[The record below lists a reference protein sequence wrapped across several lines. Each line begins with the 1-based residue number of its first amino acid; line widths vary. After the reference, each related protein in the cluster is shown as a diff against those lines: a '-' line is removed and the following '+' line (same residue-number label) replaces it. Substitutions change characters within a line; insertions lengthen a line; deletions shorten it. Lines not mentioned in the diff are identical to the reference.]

1 MSKLAIMC
9 IAMILAAQFVFS
21 ASAVSATSKGFVD
34 DSLFVTYNFAGFNE
48 SVYGE
53 IKSNPQFNETTIPEA
68 IVDSMIS
75 RNLKQVAWTPSP
87 VPIIYDDDN
96 RTIDVSFYL
105 RGTDVVS
112 YSVNQTSI
120 NRNYKVMS
128 DWQKFDVN
136 LASSVSVN
144 FIIAFNKAISEWQR
158 INYTDAS
165 QKIHPAFY
173 YRNNETSI
181 PDVSFY
187 LVLPSAALNVQVNGD
202 TVTFEMPV
210 MLGDQLLSSPL
221 LVLAA
226 IIIVLVIVLLYRKA
240 R

>member
-9 IAMILAAQFVFS
+9 VAMILFSQFAFS
-21 ASAVSATSKGFVD
+21 ASAFSVTSKSFVD

-48 SVYGE
+48 SVYGQ
-53 IKSNPQFNETTIPEA
+53 IKSNIQFNETTIPET
-68 IVDSMIS
+68 IVDSMTK
-75 RNLKQVAWTPSP
+75 RDLKQIAWSPSP
-87 VPIIYDDDN
+87 VPILYDDGN

-105 RGTDVVS
+105 RGTDVIA
-112 YSVNQTSI
+112 YSINRTSI
-120 NRNYKVMS
+120 NRNYKVLS
-128 DWQKFDVN
+128 DWQKFQVN
-136 LASSVSVN
+136 LASDVSVD
-144 FIIAFNKAISEWQR
+144 FRIAFNKTVSEWQKV
-158 INYTDAS
+158 NYTDAS
-165 QKIHPAFY
+165 QNIHPAFY
-173 YRNNETSI
+173 YRNNETSV

-187 LVLPSAALNVQVNGD
+187 LVLPSAASNVQVNGD

-226 IIIVLVIVLLYRKA
+226 IIIILAIVVLYRKA